1 MRAVACNESANVGSF
16 VTERTRRV
24 DEECHQGL
32 YRFHSAEMFSIFFLD
47 FLFFFVVQ
55 AMVSLN
61 KQINLPELQ
70 ATMAEFQKQSE
81 VMGMKQEMMED
92 AMDELMDDDE
102 TEEEQERIVQS
113 VLDEI
118 GIQLNEQLV
127 SAPSASSK
135 VHCLLCFPCICV
147 EVND

>member
-1 MRAVACNESANVGSF
+1 MF
-16 VTERTRRV
+16 WI
-24 DEECHQGL
+24 
-32 YRFHSAEMFSIFFLD
+32 FHFLIC
-47 FLFFFVVQ
+47 FLLCVHQ

-113 VLDEI
+113 VFDEI
-118 GIQLNEQLV
+118 GIQLNEDLV
-127 SAPSASSK
+127 SAPSAGSK
-135 VHCLLCFPCICV
+135 VRYLV
-147 EVND
+147 